1 MLQSI
6 EDLKG
11 ITQLIQEVEAQRGA
25 LAEKIQGRKSA
36 GDDLLDDFD
45 LLDAQ
50 LSKAAA
56 DVAQARSAEDVEA
69 LKERYGDLAILKQLG
84 SLFAREEAKQA
95 QKRALT
101 QVQSIYDSMTA
112 QQEANTAQLE
122 LWHEEIK
129 QTLAEVDPDLGA
141 QSGVYERFA
150 ALLSQEAAVLSE
162 ELRTSLLNANWD
174 TAQFSVADT
183 AASGHLRDL
192 SSRLY
197 HLWELQLPKPDPNR
211 IWNFECI
218 GNNFK
223 IKFIYHFN
231 NQAVQEPQSVEMYF
245 KFLDKYLDQ
254 NLFKCVD
261 IFQDPS
267 SSMTQELVHQQFI
280 NHILNPI
287 REKVSSTLLK
297 NPETSSDQD
306 LKTLIALISQVFIID
321 NALIKK
327 HLYHGHGLIAM
338 IPKTILDTWH
348 QFEIEAST
356 SQFLK
361 IMKSPLNKSG
371 ADFCKLLR
379 NLYAYFEPFFHIDF
393 DELMDYKIKITNRIF
408 MGLPNRYRENLLA
421 VKDDQA
427 TAYADEAQF
436 EQTLWKLNNLEL
448 IMSLLKDLETKLI
461 FIQITNYV
469 NIATSS
475 TYDTVLSD
483 VLGSYEDTVIA
494 VKDSVVHR
502 IKKMLNLSLRNY
514 FKLNEWALISSEPQQ
529 CSAELIAPLSLSNRL
544 IGTMDSFDLK
554 PHTILS
560 VKNEVLNIIIHYMLD
575 YVINLNKFSQM
586 GFAQLQLDYNA
597 LKESLNFPHASIP
610 QNAEEGAL
618 LETLKVLELRYKK
631 SQDSKQFLSKSYID
645 RREFSAF
652 RDYLQIKYST
662 DSELANAM
670 YRLI

>member
-11 ITQLIQEVEAQRGA
+11 IPQLIHEVEAQRGE
-25 LAEKIQGRKSA
+25 LAEKIQGHNSP

-45 LLDAQ
+45 MLDAQ
-50 LSKAAA
+50 LAKAAA
-56 DVAQARSAEDVEA
+56 DVVQARSTADVKA
-69 LKERYGDLAILKQLG
+69 LKEKYGNLAILEQLD
-84 SLFAREEAKQA
+84 SLFTREETKQA
-95 QKRALT
+95 QKHALVKI
-101 QVQSIYDSMTA
+101 QNIYDSMAA
-112 QQEANTAQLE
+112 QQEANSAQLE
-122 LWHEEIK
+122 LWHEDIK
-129 QTLAEVDPDLGA
+129 QALAEVDPDLGA
-141 QSGVYERFA
+141 QSGVYERFT
-150 ALLSQEAAVLSE
+150 ALLTQEAAVLSE
-162 ELRTSLLNANWD
+162 ELKTLLLNANWD
-174 TAQFSVADT
+174 TRQFSVVDAVAT
-183 AASGHLRDL
+183 EHLRDL
-192 SSRLY
+192 SNRLY
-197 HLWELQLPKPDPNR
+197 RLWQLQLPEPDSNS

-218 GNNFK
+218 ANNFK

-267 SSMTQELVHQQFI
+267 SSSSMTQELVHQQFI

-297 NPETSSDQD
+297 NPEISSDQG
-306 LKTLIALISQVFIID
+306 LKTLIALISQIFIID

-327 HLYHGHGLIAM
+327 HLYYGHGLIAM
-338 IPKTILDTWH
+338 IPKSILDTWH
-348 QFEIEAST
+348 QFEIEASI
-356 SQFLK
+356 SQFQK
-361 IMKSPLNKSG
+361 IIKSPLEKSG
-371 ADFCKLLR
+371 VDFCKLLQ

-427 TAYADEAQF
+427 TSYTDEAQF
-436 EQTLWKLNNLEL
+436 KQTLWKLNNLEL
-448 IMSLLKDLETKLI
+448 IMSLLKDLETKLT

-475 TYDTVLSD
+475 DYSTVLSD
-483 VLGSYEDTVIA
+483 VLDSYEDTVIA
-494 VKDSVVHR
+494 VKDSVIHR
-502 IKKMLNLSLRNY
+502 IKKMLNMSLRNY
-514 FKLNEWALISSEPQQ
+514 FKLNEWALVTLEPHQ

-554 PHTILS
+554 PHTTLS

-575 YVINLNKFSQM
+575 YVVNLNKFSEM
-586 GFAQLQLDYNA
+586 GFVQLQLDYNA
-597 LKESLNFPHASIP
+597 LKETLSFPHVSIP
-610 QNAEEGAL
+610 QNAEEGAF
-618 LETLKVLELRYKK
+618 LESLKVLELRYKR
-631 SQDSKQFLSKSYID
+631 SQTNKQFLSKGYID
-645 RREFSAF
+645 LLHR
-652 RDYLQIKYST
+652 
-662 DSELANAM
+662 
-670 YRLI
+670 